1 MLSAFV
7 NASDMEGAEN
17 FFRRLKQDGFRP
29 NVVTYGTL
37 IKGYAKINN
46 LEKMIKKY
54 EEMKVNGIRV
64 NQTILTT
71 IMDAYGKNKD
81 FGSAV
86 IWFKEIGS
94 CGLRPDQKAK
104 NILLS
109 LAKTTE
115 ELNEANQLGGYS
127 SQSSNPQRAGKFSR
141 SVAEDE
147 EEEDDELDYA
157 DDVIPHTNQRG
168 EKIILNGIHQQNLE
182 QNLEGLCAKIC

>member
-1 MLSAFV
+1 MLSAYV
-7 NASDMEGAEN
+7 NASDMEGAET

-46 LEKMIKKY
+46 LEKMIKRY

-64 NQTILTT
+64 NQTVLTT
-71 IMDAYGKNKD
+71 IMDAYGKNRD

-86 IWFKEIGS
+86 IWFKEIES

-109 LAKTTE
+109 LAKTAE
-115 ELNEANQLGGYS
+115 ELDEANELVGNTTP
-127 SQSSNPQRAGKFSR
+127 SSNPERVGNFPR
-141 SVAEDE
+141 SVLEDE
-147 EEEDDELDYA
+147 EEDDDELDYA
-157 DDVIPHTNQRG
+157 DDVIPQNNQND
-168 EKIILNGIHQQNLE
+168 EKTSLNGIQQ

>member
-1 MLSAFV
+1 MLSAYV
-7 NASDMEGAEN
+7 NASDMDGAEN
-17 FFRRLKQDGFRP
+17 FFKRLKQDGFRP

-46 LEKMIKKY
+46 LEKMIKRY

-71 IMDAYGKNKD
+71 IMDAFGKNRD

-86 IWFKEIGS
+86 IWFKEIES

-109 LAKTTE
+109 LAKTAE
-115 ELNEANQLGGYS
+115 ELDEANQLVGYLN
-127 SQSSNPQRAGKFSR
+127 QSSNPERGGKFSR
-141 SVAEDE
+141 SVVEDE
-147 EEEDDELDYA
+147 EDDDDELDYA
-157 DDVIPHTNQRG
+157 DDVIPQNNQRG
-168 EKIILNGIHQQNLE
+168 EKIILNDTHQ